1 MTIFFIACSKPTS
14 TLGQMPTLESHLVGN
29 RLSQASIA
37 AKCMRYIAA
46 TSALCILFAAL
57 LACTAADEDPSS
69 DERLLEL
76 EATVQALQESLQAV
90 QSENAELNREIATLQ
105 QKLEDAESKSES
117 DFPDKEQ
124 WSKSDEWSEGKGDKL
139 TLPEG
144 TTVER
149 TAILAE
155 DAGGVVHYIEH
166 PGRRDRTVLVTPQEF
181 IDGETPLIVSLHGYG
196 GNSADHSAY
205 FPLQERINTH
215 GFALLLPTG
224 SLDAQGNPF
233 WNPTDHCCDGGKSGE
248 DDVAYLPDIVT
259 QAMLLK
265 DFGHIYFF
273 GYSNGGFMAHHMAC
287 KRLPGLRAV
296 ASLAGTSYVEDS
308 SCDGASPVSV
318 LQIHG
323 TADEVIRFDGDAAE
337 PDAQDS
343 EKGDGKRA
351 FYASATDM
359 VTRWSQRAGC
369 SWPETPEPYA
379 ILDLDRYTQGSETQT
394 FRVDSGCP
402 DGISIELWTGKGSN
416 HSPGYGD
423 TFLDE
428 LLTWILSQK

>member
-1 MTIFFIACSKPTS
+1 MATLRGISAIFI
-14 TLGQMPTLESHLVGN
+14 LGAIGAD
-29 RLSQASIA
+29 RL
-37 AKCMRYIAA
+37 RYLA
-46 TSALCILFAAL
+46 TSALSVLLATAL
-57 LACTAADEDPSS
+57 LACTAADEDSSS
-69 DERLLEL
+69 DDRVLEL
-76 EATVQALQESLQAV
+76 EATVQSLQESLQTI

-105 QKLEDAESKSES
+105 QKLEDAESKSETN
-117 DFPDKEQ
+117 FPDKEQ
-124 WSKSDEWSEGKGDKL
+124 WSKGDEWSESKGDKL
-139 TLPEG
+139 SMPEG

-196 GNSADHSAY
+196 GNSADHSVY

-233 WNPTDHCCDGGKSGE
+233 WNPTDHCCDDGKSGE
-248 DDVAYLPDIVT
+248 DDVAYLTDLVT
-259 QAMLLK
+259 EAMSLEN
-265 DFGHIYFF
+265 FGPIYFF

-287 KRLPGLRAV
+287 KGLPGLRAT

-308 SCDGASPVSV
+308 SCNGAPPVSV

-323 TADEVIRFDGDAAE
+323 TADEVILFDGDATE
-337 PDAQDS
+337 PD
-343 EKGDGKRA
+343 EKSGGERA

-369 SWPETPEPYA
+369 EWPENPEPYTT
-379 ILDLDRYTQGSETQT
+379 LDLDRYVPDSETQA
-394 FRVDSGCP
+394 FRVESGCP
-402 DGISIELWTGKGSN
+402 DGIGIELWVGEGSS
-416 HSPGYGD
+416 HSLGYD
-423 TFLDE
+423 ETFIDE
-428 LLTWILSQK
+428 LLEWLLSQD